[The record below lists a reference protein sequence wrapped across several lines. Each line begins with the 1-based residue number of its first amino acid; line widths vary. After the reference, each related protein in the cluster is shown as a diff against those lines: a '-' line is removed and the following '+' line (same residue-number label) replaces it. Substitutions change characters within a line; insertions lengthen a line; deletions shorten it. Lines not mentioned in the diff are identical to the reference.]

1 MVSKTRLQ
9 RKREKDSLRQAF
21 KYLLFV
27 LVLLFL
33 LIRFGLPALIKMST
47 FLGDLN
53 SSNQPV
59 EKQESLPILAPR
71 LNPLPLAT
79 ASAEINLS
87 GYSQP
92 GSTVK
97 LFLRGISI
105 EETTTD
111 ANGEFSFKS
120 VHLKDGENEIYTE
133 ANDNQG
139 KESGPST
146 TYKVTLD
153 SEAPKLEISQPQDG
167 QRFFDKDSPIIVA
180 GKTEPGT
187 DLTINNRFVLVK
199 DDGTFTT
206 TQSLTAGDNQI
217 EVLVRD
223 DAGNETKKSLKV
235 NYTP

>member
-1 MVSKTRLQ
+1 MASKSRLQ

-21 KYLLFV
+21 KYLL
-27 LVLLFL
+27 LVFGLLFL
-33 LIRFGLPALIKMST
+33 LIKYGLPGLIKMAT
-47 FLGDLN
+47 FLGDIN
-53 SSNQPV
+53 SSKQPI
-59 EKQESLPILAPR
+59 EKQESSPILAPR

-79 ASAEINLS
+79 TSAEINIS
-87 GYSQP
+87 GFSQS

-97 LFLRGISI
+97 LFLRGINI
-105 EETTTD
+105 EETITD

-146 TYKVTLD
+146 TYTVTLD
-153 SEAPKLEISQPQDG
+153 SEAPKLEIGQPQDD
-167 QRFFDKDSPIIVA
+167 QRFFDKDSPIIVS
-180 GKTEPGT
+180 GNTEAGT

-206 TQSLTAGDNQI
+206 TQSLSPGDNQI
-217 EVLVRD
+217 EVVVHD

>member
-21 KYLLFV
+21 KYLL
-27 LVLLFL
+27 LVFGLLFL
-33 LIRFGLPALIKMST
+33 LIRFGLPALTNMAA

-53 SSNQPV
+53 SSKQPI
-59 EKQESLPILAPR
+59 EKQESLPIMAPR
-71 LNPLPLAT
+71 LNPLPMAT
-79 ASAEINLS
+79 VSAEINIS

-105 EETTTD
+105 EEITAD
-111 ANGEFSFKS
+111 ANGEFSFNK

-139 KESGPST
+139 KDSGPST

-153 SEAPKLEISQPQDG
+153 SEAPKLEVSQPQDG
-167 QRFFDKDSPIIVA
+167 QRFFDKDSPITVS
-180 GKTEPGT
+180 GRTEVRT
-187 DLTINNRFVLVK
+187 NLMINNRFVLVK
-199 DDGTFTT
+199 DDGSFSV

-217 EVLVRD
+217 EIVVRD
-223 DAGNETKKSLKV
+223 DAGNETRKSLKV

>member
-1 MVSKTRLQ
+1 MVNKSRLQ

-21 KYLLFV
+21 KYLL
-27 LVLLFL
+27 LVFGLLFL
-33 LIRFGLPALIKMST
+33 LIKYGLPGLIKMAA
-47 FLGDLN
+47 FLGDIN
-53 SSNQPV
+53 SSKQPV
-59 EKQESLPILAPR
+59 EKQESSPILAPR

-79 ASAEINLS
+79 TSAEINIS
-87 GYSQP
+87 GFSQS

-97 LFLRGISI
+97 LFLRGINI
-105 EETTTD
+105 EETITD

-146 TYKVTLD
+146 TYTVTLD
-153 SEAPKLEISQPQDG
+153 SEAPKLEIGQPQDG
-167 QRFFDKDSPIIVA
+167 QRFFDKDSPIIVS
-180 GKTEPGT
+180 GNTEAGT

-199 DDGTFTT
+199 DDGSFNV

-217 EVLVRD
+217 EVVVRD

>member
-1 MVSKTRLQ
+1 MVSKSRLQ

-21 KYLLFV
+21 KYLLLAFG
-27 LVLLFL
+27 LLFL
-33 LIRFGLPALIKMST
+33 LIRFGLPALIKMAA

-53 SSNQPV
+53 SSKQPI

-79 ASAEINLS
+79 SSAEINIS

-97 LFLRGISI
+97 LFLRGISV

-111 ANGEFSFKS
+111 AQGEFSFRQ

-139 KESGPST
+139 QESGPST

-167 QRFFDKDSPIIVA
+167 QRFFDKDSPITVA
-180 GKTEPGT
+180 GKTEAGT
-187 DLTINNRFVLVK
+187 DLTINDRFVLVK
-199 DDGTFTT
+199 DDGSFSA
-206 TQSLTAGDNQI
+206 TQSLNSRDNQI

>member
-21 KYLLFV
+21 KYLLLAFG
-27 LVLLFL
+27 LLFL
-33 LIRFGLPALIKMST
+33 LIRFGLPALIKMAT
-47 FLGDLN
+47 FLGDIN
-53 SSNQPV
+53 SSNQPI

-71 LNPLPLAT
+71 LNPLQLAT
-79 ASAEINLS
+79 ASAEINIS
-87 GYSQP
+87 GYSQA

-105 EETTTD
+105 EETTAD

-120 VHLKDGENEIYTE
+120 VHLKDGGNEIYAE

-139 KESGPST
+139 QESAPST
-146 TYKVTLD
+146 TYTVTLD
-153 SEAPKLEISQPQDG
+153 SEAPKLELSQPQDG
-167 QRFFDKDSPIIVA
+167 QRFFDKDSPITIT

-199 DDGTFTT
+199 DDGSFSA
-206 TQSLTAGDNQI
+206 TQSLTSGDNQI
-217 EVLVRD
+217 EILVRD

>member
-21 KYLLFV
+21 KYLLLAFG
-27 LVLLFL
+27 LLFL
-33 LIRFGLPALIKMST
+33 LIRFGLPALIKMAT
-47 FLGDLN
+47 FLGDIN
-53 SSNQPV
+53 SSNQPI

-71 LNPLPLAT
+71 LNPLQLAT
-79 ASAEINLS
+79 ASAEINIS
-87 GYSQP
+87 GYSQA

-105 EETTTD
+105 EETTAD

-120 VHLKDGENEIYTE
+120 VHLKDGENEIYAE

-139 KESGPST
+139 QESAPST
-146 TYKVTLD
+146 TYTVTLD
-153 SEAPKLEISQPQDG
+153 SEAPKLELSQPEDG
-167 QRFFDKDSPIIVA
+167 QRFFDKDSPITVS

-187 DLTINNRFVLVK
+187 DLTINNRFILVK
-199 DDGTFTT
+199 DDGSFSA
-206 TQSLTAGDNQI
+206 TQSLSSGDNQI
-217 EVLVRD
+217 EILVRD
-223 DAGNETKKSLKV
+223 DAGNETKKSLTV

>member
-21 KYLLFV
+21 KYLFLAFG
-27 LVLLFL
+27 LLFL

-53 SSNQPV
+53 SSKQPI
-59 EKQESLPILAPR
+59 EKQESSPILPPR

-79 ASAEINLS
+79 ASAEINIS
-87 GYSQP
+87 GYSQA

-105 EETTTD
+105 EETTAD
-111 ANGEFSFKS
+111 AQGEFSFKS
-120 VHLKDGENEIYTE
+120 VHLKDGGNEIYAE

-139 KESGPST
+139 QESAPST
-146 TYKVTLD
+146 TYTVTLD
-153 SEAPKLEISQPQDG
+153 SEVPKLELSQPQDG
-167 QRFFDKDSPIIVA
+167 QRFFDKDSPITIT

-199 DDGTFTT
+199 DDGSFSV
-206 TQSLTAGDNQI
+206 TQSLNEGDNQI